1 MFRLL
6 PRYNG
11 SMMKSKEKAN
21 KMVITETFLVIEYK
35 GKFFSEVPFSGYGS
49 SMSYKYGSD
58 SRYKFSSKLEN
69 ALRFSA
75 KEYKVTDDV
84 SEALSPAT
92 SGRGAEKGRFVEY
105 QVTKSYKKVSK

>member
-1 MFRLL
+1 
-6 PRYNG
+6 
-11 SMMKSKEKAN
+11 MMKSKEKAN

-35 GKFFSEVPFSGYGS
+35 GKFFSDVPVRGYGS
-49 SMSYKYGSD
+49 SMS
-58 SRYKFSSKLEN
+58 YKFSSKLEN

-92 SGRGAEKGRFVEY
+92 SGRGAEKGRFVKY